1 MLLDRQDRSMFGRWW
16 RTVDPFL
23 MVAIATLIIIGALMV
38 FTASP
43 AVAERI
49 GVNYFHFVK
58 RQFLFL
64 GLGCILIFIISLLE
78 HKTIRR
84 LGTIGVLI
92 GLLNLVLVLFIG
104 DETKGSTR
112 WISMPGFSFQ
122 PAEFMKPCFI
132 VFCAWMFSEKLK
144 NNKFPGFLIASAL
157 YAIIVV
163 LLVAQPDIGSTVI
176 FSLVWMGMYF
186 LSGMPVIILMIL
198 GILSIIGGIAAYAF
212 LPHVTSRVDKF
223 LSPDSEANYQ
233 VTKSLE
239 AFSSGGFFGR
249 GPGEG
254 VVKSHIPDSHTD
266 FIFAVLGEEMGLI
279 AVLFV
284 IGIFAFIVLRG
295 FRKVYQQNDL
305 FVTITVSG
313 ILMNF
318 GLQAIIN
325 MGVTLKLLPTKGM
338 TMPFI
343 SYGGSSILAQAVS
356 IGILLALTRK
366 RYVAK

>member
-1 MLLDRQDRSMFGRWW
+1 
-16 RTVDPFL
+16 
-23 MVAIATLIIIGALMV
+23 
-38 FTASP
+38 
-43 AVAERI
+43 
-49 GVNYFHFVK
+49 
-58 RQFLFL
+58 
-64 GLGCILIFIISLLE
+64 
-78 HKTIRR
+78 
-84 LGTIGVLI
+84 
-92 GLLNLVLVLFIG
+92 
-104 DETKGSTR
+104 
-112 WISMPGFSFQ
+112 MPGFSFQ

-157 YAIIVV
+157 YSLIVV

-176 FSLVWMGMYF
+176 FTLVWMGMYF
-186 LSGMPVIILMIL
+186 LSGMPVIVLMIL
-198 GILSIIGGIAAYAF
+198 GVVAIIGGIAAYAF
-212 LPHVTSRVDKF
+212 LPHVTARIDKF
-223 LSPDSEANYQ
+223 LSSDSESNYQ
-233 VTKSLE
+233 VVRSLE
-239 AFSSGGFFGR
+239 AFSKGGFFGR

-295 FRKVYQQNDL
+295 FKKVYQQNDL
-305 FVTITVSG
+305 FVTLAVAG

-343 SYGGSSILAQAVS
+343 SYGGSSILAQAIS

-366 RYVAK
+366 RYASK